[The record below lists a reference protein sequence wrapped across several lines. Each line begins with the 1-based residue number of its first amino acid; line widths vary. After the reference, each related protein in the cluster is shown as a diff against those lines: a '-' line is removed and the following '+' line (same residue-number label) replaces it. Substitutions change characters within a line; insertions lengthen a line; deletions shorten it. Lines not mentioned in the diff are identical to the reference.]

1 MHSREEDR
9 ASGECLSKKKMDMLK
24 ELDKQYSLLVG
35 DNTLETKYDW
45 CACGDEDRVQGA
57 SNLEATES

>member
-1 MHSREEDR
+1 MRSREENGT
-9 ASGECLSKKKMDMLK
+9 SGECLSKKKMEMLK

-45 CACGDEDRVQGA
+45 CACGNEGRV
-57 SNLEATES
+57 

>member
-1 MHSREEDR
+1 MSSREENR
-9 ASGECLSKKKMDMLK
+9 TSGECLSKKKMEMLE

-45 CACGDEDRVQGA
+45 CSCGNEVGVNGRSQIDA
-57 SNLEATES
+57 K